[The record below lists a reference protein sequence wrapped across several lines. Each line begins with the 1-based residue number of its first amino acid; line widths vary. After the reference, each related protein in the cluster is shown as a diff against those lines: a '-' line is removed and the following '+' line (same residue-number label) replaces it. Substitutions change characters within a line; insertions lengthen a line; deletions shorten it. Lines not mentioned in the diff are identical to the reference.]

1 MLPEHL
7 LGQGHLEAGK
17 QPGQSDLQ
25 YHRASQGT
33 VCGQPTYQSCL
44 SRSMEA
50 ICKGH
55 GKFVN
60 FLCRWLCFT
69 SLQSQ
74 TYHQSYTRLLCRL
87 FEAFEATCLKPPH
100 QNLNSICAVAALKL
114 FPFTCTDIV
123 PNCVQCLWL
132 NLQLQSRVPLPSY
145 LLLQKLWNLF
155 LHSGTEDCVVQ
166 GRSDET
172 KVDAVKRPIPWILCF
187 SDETNCCTTVEAVL
201 NLAILSISS
210 SSFKTSWT
218 PHFAIAKKLGRS
230 VQKLW
235 CFPLFFKFKSFLFQM
250 AVLKESCS
258 APCNFVLLCLCS

>member
-74 TYHQSYTRLLCRL
+74 TYHQSYARLLCRL

-123 PNCVQCLWL
+123 PNWCSMLVVESATSKQSALA
-132 NLQLQSRVPLPSY
+132 QLLAAPKALKSLPS
-145 LLLQKLWNLF
+145 LW
-155 LHSGTEDCVVQ
+155 H
-166 GRSDET
+166 
-172 KVDAVKRPIPWILCF
+172 
-187 SDETNCCTTVEAVL
+187 
-201 NLAILSISS
+201 
-210 SSFKTSWT
+210 
-218 PHFAIAKKLGRS
+218 
-230 VQKLW
+230 
-235 CFPLFFKFKSFLFQM
+235 
-250 AVLKESCS
+250 
-258 APCNFVLLCLCS
+258 